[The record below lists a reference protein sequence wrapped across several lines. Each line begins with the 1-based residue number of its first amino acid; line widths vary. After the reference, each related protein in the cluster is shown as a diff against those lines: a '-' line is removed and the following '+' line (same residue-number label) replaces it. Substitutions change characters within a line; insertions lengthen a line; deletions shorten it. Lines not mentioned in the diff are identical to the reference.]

1 MITNRVYRFRRVV
14 ITDDSLKTVAKYI
27 DDVEALGEISFS
39 SMDKVAKIIS
49 RNRKLTT
56 QTARL
61 FMEPRV
67 YNLNLYDCS
76 SKYLISWQS
85 LIMEHMC

>member
-1 MITNRVYRFRRVV
+1 M
-14 ITDDSLKTVAKYI
+14 AQYI

-39 SMDKVAKIIS
+39 SMDKVAKIIC
-49 RNRKLTT
+49 RNRKLTN

-67 YNLNLYDCS
+67 INLNLYDCTS
-76 SKYLISWQS
+76 MFQS
-85 LIMEHMC
+85 FDNCEASNLS